1 MQGPTGTEALVGLA
15 LSAAERSGAFIGPG
29 WGGGRRFGRATQWI
43 CTSRTAI
50 LAGNVLFLQ
59 MTETRPPVVC
69 GKTQSS
75 LRKYV
80 PDRVGPGF
88 RSSVRVNYESDGALA
103 SELGGDVESVK
114 SASGRYAVER
124 GGA

>member
-1 MQGPTGTEALVGLA
+1 MLKRWRGLA

-29 WGGGRRFGRATQWI
+29 WGGDWRFGRATQWI

-50 LAGNVLFLQ
+50 LIGNVLFLQ
-59 MTETRPPVVC
+59 MTVTRPQWSA
-69 GKTQSS
+69 GKAQSS